1 MKLFNFSFF
10 FLFFSYILFYMDDS
24 GIGQKLKWIS
34 VVFLL
39 LITLMQFTKG
49 IPKKLI
55 TNLPIWIFLIIFNL
69 LGLITNF
76 YISETVTTSVITLVG
91 LDIYFLIFYFS
102 SYIVSSKNDGIIK
115 INKIII
121 ITSAM
126 LIIISFLVNLPL
138 TLSQFHTYF
147 YGRIRVYGIFQHPNY
162 LGGVCFVSLVAC
174 FINLKLVTRYKK
186 TLFLM
191 LLFFLTCI
199 ILSDSRGGLYSFIIF
214 LIVYYSVNI
223 TKIFKNPLIK
233 TFMIFFSISCLLI
246 IGLLSMDYIS
256 AYLYNADVNMAT
268 SGRISNWEFLLN
280 NMILNNNINF
290 LFGHGLSSVTYLQN
304 LNLNTDNGF
313 LVWMYE
319 AGLLNL
325 ILVIILMLFLFN
337 KAFRNKDLFSI
348 AIFCSYITYALFE
361 NFLMNTG
368 HIVAFYCWFY
378 IFMNIHESK
387 DTQFKVAKETP
398 TL

>member
-1 MKLFNFSFF
+1 
-10 FLFFSYILFYMDDS
+10 
-24 GIGQKLKWIS
+24 
-34 VVFLL
+34 
-39 LITLMQFTKG
+39 
-49 IPKKLI
+49 
-55 TNLPIWIFLIIFNL
+55 
-69 LGLITNF
+69 
-76 YISETVTTSVITLVG
+76 
-91 LDIYFLIFYFS
+91 
-102 SYIVSSKNDGIIK
+102 
-115 INKIII
+115 
-121 ITSAM
+121 
-126 LIIISFLVNLPL
+126 
-138 TLSQFHTYF
+138 
-147 YGRIRVYGIFQHPNY
+147 
-162 LGGVCFVSLVAC
+162 
-174 FINLKLVTRYKK
+174 
-186 TLFLM
+186 
-191 LLFFLTCI
+191 
-199 ILSDSRGGLYSFIIF
+199 
-214 LIVYYSVNI
+214 
-223 TKIFKNPLIK
+223 
-233 TFMIFFSISCLLI
+233 
-246 IGLLSMDYIS
+246 MDYIS